1 MTTIDEAP
9 ELHTV
14 SEVATRLR
22 LSDATVR
29 RLVHSGEI
37 PALRVGGSIRIRRD
51 DLAALLSGP
60 HDRLGHSPATSR

>member
-1 MTTIDEAP
+1 MATIDEAP

-14 SEVATRLR
+14 GEVARKPR
-22 LSDATVR
+22 LSGATVR

-51 DLAALLSGP
+51 DLDALLERP
-60 HDRLGHSPATSR
+60 AEHATHEESP